1 MHSKDNWKWG
11 LVFILLAIF
20 LVTANQ
26 AYKHIASQEDFAP
39 PDDYKKGDS
48 WDLENP
54 KSQPSDTSS
63 ANSSI
68 YNRSDTV
75 PDDPSGLLTDDD
87 MSNDSYDDTSDLP
100 DKGDDINWDEL

>member
-1 MHSKDNWKWG
+1 MQGKDNWKWG

-48 WDLENP
+48 WDLEHQ
-54 KSQPSDTSS
+54 KTQESAAQAGSS
-63 ANSSI
+63 P
-68 YNRSDTV
+68 YEE
-75 PDDPSGLLTDDD
+75 PDDADDGSEGLDQTEL
-87 MSNDSYDDTSDLP
+87 SNDSSEEEPLP
-100 DKGDDINWDEL
+100 TGEDEINWDEL